1 MARRLAHAGLI
12 LLICLPSVRGR
23 TVYDIP
29 SLRADLGYD
38 PPRMSTSFE
47 LTVQTIFP
55 PTPQDKDFVVTD
67 GTNVIKLVDKAHWP
81 RIAFSANDILHVRGK
96 IEAKGNPD
104 CSAIEVIGKSAP
116 APVVETTIAEALRRN
131 LNGKV
136 VRLHGTVRTALH
148 DEVDPEWDYLT
159 IADKDQIVHAQFKP
173 SASDRSRLRS
183 LVGAEVSV
191 TGLLRIDLWPK
202 PRRTHLF
209 RILPA
214 SLLIWSL
221 DNLTVTRPA
230 PPDPFD
236 VSALD
241 AASRLN
247 FRAGTRE
254 RRAAVGSVI
263 ATYDRNKMLLRDM
276 SNSVMN
282 VELSEN
288 DLPAFGSRVKVV
300 GTLATDL
307 YRINLTDAIWRKES
321 DETLAP
327 EPPEDVRL
335 DDLLTDGHGHVMLKP
350 ACHGQAIRIKGTVR
364 ALPGPA
370 STDLRMIVESGSSL
384 LPVDVANCPQVLG
397 DICPGCEIS
406 VAGTCVMPT
415 PNWQPNASFPRIREV
430 FVALRTEDDIRVIRR
445 PPWWTAQ
452 RLLMLVA
459 ALVAGLAVITV
470 WNRLLKRK
478 VEHRSHELL
487 EEQIAHVT
495 SDLKTIER
503 TRLAI
508 ELHDSLAQ
516 NLTGVALELQTV
528 QDIVREDLE
537 TGIAHLATASR
548 SLTSCREELRNCLRD
563 LRSEALETDDVNAA
577 IRMTLDPHTAD
588 ANVTIRFNVPR
599 ERLTDNTMH
608 ALLRIIRELVLNA
621 IRHGH
626 ATAIRVAGA
635 IENGKLLFSVADNGC
650 GFDVESRPGLREGHF
665 GLQGVHDRIRGFE
678 GEMRI
683 RSAIGR
689 GTKVTLA
696 LTLPKEDSSCRS

>member
-1 MARRLAHAGLI
+1 MAHAGLI
-12 LLICLPSVRGR
+12 LLTCLLSADGR
-23 TVYDIP
+23 TVHDIP
-29 SLRADLGYD
+29 SLKADLGYD
-38 PPRMSTSFE
+38 PPRLSTSFE

-81 RIAFSANDILHVRGK
+81 RIAFSANDILHVRGR

-104 CSAIEVIGKSAP
+104 CSAIDVIGKSAP
-116 APVVETTIAEALRRN
+116 APVVEMTIAEALRRN
-131 LNGKV
+131 LDGKI

-148 DEVDPEWDYLT
+148 DEIDPEWDYLT

-191 TGLLRIDLWPK
+191 TGLLRIDLRPK

-221 DNLTVTRPA
+221 GNLTVTRPA

-236 VSALD
+236 VPALD
-241 AASRLN
+241 AARHRN
-247 FRAGTRE
+247 FRTGTNE
-254 RRAAVGSVI
+254 RLAAVGSVI
-263 ATYDRNKMLLRDM
+263 ATYDRNKVILRDT
-276 SNSVMN
+276 SDSVMN
-282 VELSEN
+282 VELAEN

-307 YRINLTDAIWRKES
+307 YRVNLTDAIWRKES

-350 ACHGQAIRIKGTVR
+350 AYHGQTIRIKGTVR

-384 LPVDVANCPQVLG
+384 LPVDVANCPQVLD
-397 DICPGCEIS
+397 DIRPGCEIS

-430 FVALRTEDDIRVIRR
+430 FVALRTADDIRILRR

-452 RLLMLVA
+452 RLLMLIA

-478 VEHRSHELL
+478 VELRSRELL
-487 EEQIAHVT
+487 NEQIAHVT
-495 SDLKTIER
+495 SDLKTMER

-528 QDIVREDLE
+528 KDLVRDDAETAAAHLE
-537 TGIAHLATASR
+537 TADR
-548 SLTSCREELRNCLRD
+548 SLKSCREELRNCLRD

-621 IRHGH
+621 VRHGH
-626 ATAIRVAGA
+626 ATAIRVAGT
-635 IENGKLLFSVADNGC
+635 IEDGKLLFSVADNGC
-650 GFDVESRPGLREGHF
+650 GFDVDGRPGLREGHF

-678 GEMRI
+678 GEMEI

-696 LTLPKEDSSCRS
+696 LTLPKEDSSCRN

>member
-1 MARRLAHAGLI
+1 MAHAGLI
-12 LLICLPSVRGR
+12 LLTCLLSADGR
-23 TVYDIP
+23 TVHDIP
-29 SLRADLGYD
+29 SLKADLGYD
-38 PPRMSTSFE
+38 PPRLSTSFE

-67 GTNVIKLVDKAHWP
+67 GTNIIKLVDKAHWP

-104 CSAIEVIGKSAP
+104 CSAIDVIGRSAP
-116 APVVETTIAEALRRN
+116 APVVETTIAEALQRN
-131 LNGKV
+131 LSGKI

-173 SASDRSRLRS
+173 SANDRARLRS

-191 TGLLRIDLWPK
+191 IGLLRIDLRPK
-202 PRRTHLF
+202 PRRTHLY

-236 VSALD
+236 VPALD
-241 AASRLN
+241 AASHRN
-247 FRAGTRE
+247 FRTGTNE

-263 ATYDRNKMLLRDM
+263 AVYDRNKVILRDT
-276 SNSVMN
+276 SDSVMN
-282 VELSEN
+282 VELAEN
-288 DLPAFGSRVKVV
+288 DLPALGSRVKVV

-307 YRINLTDAIWRKES
+307 YRVNLTDAIWRKES

-350 ACHGQAIRIKGTVR
+350 VYHGQTIRIKGTVR

-370 STDLRMIVESGSSL
+370 STDLRKIVESGSSL
-384 LPVDVANCPQVLG
+384 LPVDVANCPQVL
-397 DICPGCEIS
+397 DDVCPGCEIS

-430 FVALRTEDDIRVIRR
+430 FIALRTADDIRILRR

-459 ALVAGLAVITV
+459 ALIAGLAAIAF
-470 WNRLLKRK
+470 WNRLLKRT
-478 VEHRSHELL
+478 VERRSRELL
-487 EEQIAHVT
+487 DEQIAHVT
-495 SDLKTIER
+495 SDLKTMER

-528 QDIVREDLE
+528 KDLMRDDAETAAAHLE
-537 TGIAHLATASR
+537 TADR
-548 SLTSCREELRNCLRD
+548 SLKSCREELRNCLRD

-577 IRMTLDPHTAD
+577 IRMTLDPHVEDAD
-588 ANVTIRFNVPR
+588 VTIRFNIPR

-621 IRHGH
+621 VRHGH
-626 ATAIRVAGA
+626 ASAIRVAGA

-650 GFDVESRPGLREGHF
+650 GFDVDNRPGLREGHF
-665 GLQGVHDRIRGFE
+665 GLQGIHDRIRGFE
-678 GEMRI
+678 GEMEVK
-683 RSAIGR
+683 STIGR

-696 LTLPKEDSSCRS
+696 LTLPKEDNSCRN